1 MDLQQIT
8 NKKSF
13 IKYLKKYDKENIQK
27 YLLLID
33 DLQIQCTHDLFK
45 LSIYIFERMK
55 DKNIKNKFNYFKNSL
70 YSNIKKLNEIQI
82 NINSLKS
89 KEEKPYWFGKEIE
102 KRQATKEEIE
112 EMEKILNEFK

>member
-1 MDLQQIT
+1 MYLQQIT
-8 NKKSF
+8 SKKSF
-13 IKYLKKYDKENIQK
+13 IKYLKKYDNENSQR

-33 DLQIQCTHDLFK
+33 ELQIQCTHDLLK

-70 YSNIKKLNEIQI
+70 ISNIKKLNKIQI
-82 NINSLKS
+82 DNNTSKS
-89 KEEKPYWFGKEIE
+89 KEPLPSWFVKESQ
-102 KRQATKEEIE
+102 KKQATKEEIE